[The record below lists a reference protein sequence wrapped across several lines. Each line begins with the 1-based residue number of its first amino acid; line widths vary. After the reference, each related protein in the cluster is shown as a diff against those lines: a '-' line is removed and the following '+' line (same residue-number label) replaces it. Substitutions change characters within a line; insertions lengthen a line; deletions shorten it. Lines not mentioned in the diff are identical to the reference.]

1 MQEKKA
7 VISVREMAKYLG
19 IGVNVAYELVRRP
32 DFPALRLGE
41 KRIVIPIDLL
51 NEWVKNNVGKV

>member
-41 KRIVIPIDLL
+41 KRIVIPIDL
-51 NEWVKNNVGKV
+51 

>member
-19 IGVNVAYELVRRP
+19 IGVNVAYELVRRR